1 MSRGGDVKDE
11 LTPEE
16 ALRRIAEVDRR
27 ARRPARV
34 VGLLYAVVGLGTIV
48 YWPVMFLGPAWS
60 RLAAGVAWIILT
72 VLFVGYLGG
81 MRVQDP
87 EVNRANKANGPVTI
101 SYVVLTLVVF
111 VFGAFF
117 HPGDP
122 GGGWSAALIALSLCA
137 GAPPLYAAW
146 RVLRAE
152 R

>member
-27 ARRPARV
+27 TRRPARV

-60 RLAAGVAWIILT
+60 RAAAGVAWIILT

-81 MRVQDP
+81 MKVQDP
-87 EVNRANKANGPVTI
+87 KVTWANKSNGPVTI
-101 SYVVLTLVVF
+101 SYVALVVIVF

-117 HPGDP
+117 QPDDP

-137 GAPPLYAAW
+137 SVPPFYAAW

>member
-1 MSRGGDVKDE
+1 MKEE

-16 ALRRIAEVDRR
+16 ALRRIGEVGRR
-27 ARRPARV
+27 TRRPARV
-34 VGLLYAVVGLGTIV
+34 VGLLYAVVGLSTVV

-60 RLAAGVAWIILT
+60 RLVAGVAWVVLT

-87 EVNRANKANGPVTI
+87 EVTWANKTKGPVTI
-101 SYVVLTLVVF
+101 SYVVLVLVVF
-111 VFGAFF
+111 VFGTFLL
-117 HPGDP
+117 PGEP
-122 GGGWSAALIALSLCA
+122 STGWSAALIALAVCA
-137 GAPPLYAAW
+137 SVPPFYAAW

>member
-1 MSRGGDVKDE
+1 MKDE
-11 LTPEE
+11 LTPQE
-16 ALRRIAEVDRR
+16 ALRRIDEVGRR
-27 ARRPARV
+27 TRRPARL

-60 RLAAGVAWIILT
+60 RIAAGVVWIVLT
-72 VLFVGYLGG
+72 VLFVWYLGRLG
-81 MRVQDP
+81 VQDQ
-87 EVNRANKANGPVTI
+87 EVTWANRSTGPVTV
-101 SYVVLTLVVF
+101 SYVVLVTIVF
-111 VFGAFF
+111 VFGAFL

-122 GGGWSAALIALSLCA
+122 GGGWSAALIALALCA